1 MSNESHMINRFFFLS
16 VAFRTDAIHVGDVIV
31 FQKKLTRRSSQRKMK
46 PKKKWMETESLKH
59 GEIVFPKRVLL
70 LVSK

>member
-16 VAFRTDAIHVGDVIV
+16 VAFRTDVIHVGDVIV
-31 FQKKLTRRSSQRKMK
+31 FQMKSKENETNKK
-46 PKKKWMETESLKH
+46 MESNMEKF
-59 GEIVFPKRVLL
+59 GVLL